1 MVTDDDMSDSIDDS
15 EEARAEPFPPAPDV
29 AHQVFAPDVVARL
42 TAFGEKLATDG
53 VIRGLIG
60 PREVPRLWDRHLLNC
75 AALAELL
82 QTGERVADIGTGA
95 GLPGLVLPLV
105 RDDIFIILIEPLQRR
120 TDFLH
125 EMIAHFSLQKRVTV
139 QRGKAHMLPPSRA
152 DVVTSRAVA
161 ALDKLVAWS
170 MPHARIGGRL
180 LAMKGD
186 RATEE
191 LAGAQTAL
199 AAFGAQREA
208 KVVPCGAAWLE
219 TPVQVV
225 AAPRRR

>member
-1 MVTDDDMSDSIDDS
+1 MSGPAD
-15 EEARAEPFPPAPDV
+15 PFPVAPTIV
-29 AHQVFAPDVVARL
+29 REVFAPEVVARL

-53 VIRGLIG
+53 VLRGLIG

-82 QTGERVADIGTGA
+82 QPGELIADIGTGA

-105 RDDIFIILIEPLQRR
+105 RDDIRIVLIEPLQRR

-125 EMIAHFSLQKRVTV
+125 EMIAHFDLGTRVTV
-139 QRGKAHMLPPSRA
+139 QRAKAHLLTSAKA

-170 MPHARIGGRL
+170 LPHARIGGRL
-180 LAMKGD
+180 LAIKGE
-186 RATEE
+186 RATAE
-191 LAGAQTAL
+191 LEDAGPAL
-199 AAFGAQREA
+199 AAFGADRDA
-208 KVVPCGAAWLE
+208 RVVFCGAPWLD
-219 TPVQVV
+219 PVAQVV
-225 AAPRRR
+225 AATRRR

>member
-1 MVTDDDMSDSIDDS
+1 MTTDADASDSTDDS
-15 EEARAEPFPPAPDV
+15 RASAPEPFPPAPPV
-29 AHQVFAPDVVARL
+29 AREVFSAEVVARL
-42 TAFGEKLATDG
+42 AAFGEKLATDG

-82 QTGERVADIGTGA
+82 HPGERVADIGTGA

-105 RDDIFIILIEPLQRR
+105 RDDICIILIEPLQRR

-170 MPHARIGGRL
+170 LPHARIGGRL
-180 LAMKGD
+180 LAMKGE
-186 RATEE
+186 RATAE

-199 AAFGAQREA
+199 AVFGAQREA
-208 KVVPCGAAWLE
+208 QVVSCGAAWLQP
-219 TPVQVV
+219 PVQVV
-225 AAPRRR
+225 SAPRRR

>member
-1 MVTDDDMSDSIDDS
+1 MS
-15 EEARAEPFPPAPDV
+15 ELPAEAEPFPAEPEFLAG
-29 AHQVFAPDVVARL
+29 VFAPPVRARL
-42 TAFGEKLATDG
+42 TAFGEQLATAG

-75 AALAELL
+75 AALAELIAP
-82 QTGERVADIGTGA
+82 RACVADIGTGA

-105 RDDIFIILIEPLQRR
+105 RPDISVILIEPLQRR

-125 EMIAHFSLQKRVTV
+125 EMIAYFDLSARVTV
-139 QRGKAHMLPPSRA
+139 QRGKAHLVPPSQA

-170 MPHARIGGRL
+170 LPHVRIGGRL

-186 RATEE
+186 RAVAE
-191 LAGAQTAL
+191 LAEARPAL
-199 AAFGAQREA
+199 ARFGADSSARI
-208 KVVPCGAAWLE
+208 VTCGEAWLHP
-219 TPVQVV
+219 PVQIVS
-225 AAPRRR
+225 ATRRR